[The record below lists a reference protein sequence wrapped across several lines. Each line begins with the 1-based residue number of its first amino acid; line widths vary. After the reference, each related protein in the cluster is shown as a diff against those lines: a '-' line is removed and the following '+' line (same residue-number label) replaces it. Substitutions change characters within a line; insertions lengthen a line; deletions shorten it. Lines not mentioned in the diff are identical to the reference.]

1 MVWAIAGGIGARA
14 KEILAALYQIVLG
27 LGGPGLFFLAL
38 ADSSFLSIPE
48 GNDILIIVLSTG
60 ATWERML
67 YYVAMT
73 TAGSVTGCFLLF
85 SVGRRGG
92 KFVSKRL
99 SAGKLGTMRRLY
111 VRWGTWAIVIPSIL
125 PPPTPF
131 KIFVL
136 SAGVFGV
143 PTPRFLAA
151 VAAGRSFR
159 YLMWGVLAVLYGERA
174 KLWLEQNLHTV
185 GIVLALLLAA
195 AVASLIVSRV
205 WGRKKQAP
213 EGAA

>member
-1 MVWAIAGGIGARA
+1 MVWAITEGLGQRFR
-14 KEILAALYQIVLG
+14 EVLMALYQIVLG

-48 GNDILIIVLSTG
+48 GNDLLIIVLSTG

-73 TAGSVTGCFLLF
+73 TAGSVTGCFLLY
-85 SVGRRGG
+85 SLGRRGG
-92 KFVSKRL
+92 RWVSKRL
-99 SAGKLGTMRRLY
+99 SPARLERMRLLY
-111 VRWGTWAIVIPSIL
+111 RRWGTWALIIPSIL

-143 PTPRFLAA
+143 TRPRFVLA

-159 YLMWGVLAVLYGERA
+159 YLLWGVLAVLYGEQA
-174 KLWLEQNLHTV
+174 KIWLQKNLHTA
-185 GIVLALLLAA
+185 GIVLSVLLAV
-195 AVASLIVSRV
+195 AVGGLIASHWRSR
-205 WGRKKQAP
+205 RKQP
-213 EGAA
+213 EGGAL

>member
-1 MVWAIAGGIGARA
+1 MVWAVRVGLGDRLR
-14 KEILAALYQIVLG
+14 EILAALYQIVLG

-60 ATWERML
+60 APWERMF

-73 TAGSVTGCFLLF
+73 TAGSVAGCFLLYLL
-85 SVGRRGG
+85 GRRGG
-92 KFVSKRL
+92 RWVARRL
-99 SAGKLGTMRRLY
+99 SSARLEQMGELY
-111 VRWGTWAIVIPSIL
+111 RRWGTLAIVIPSIL

-131 KIFVL
+131 KVFVL

-143 PTPRFLAA
+143 TLPRFLIA

-159 YLMWGVLAVLYGERA
+159 YSLWGVLAVLYGEQT
-174 KLWLEQNLHTV
+174 KVWLQENLHTV
-185 GIVLALLLAA
+185 GVLAVAILTAA
-195 AVASLIVSRV
+195 ISVLVVSKLWTR
-205 WGRKKQAP
+205 GKQP
-213 EGAA
+213 EGGAP